1 VYKPNDDTYLILSTL
16 KHELPSFGPDL
27 FVCELGSGS
36 GIISANFNHWLSKEG
51 KGPLLH
57 VSIDIN
63 MDASLFSQK
72 YYDTYQLNITQI
84 NASLFNNFR
93 FKVPEGQPKPDIV
106 IFNPPYVPVE
116 QEELDNEQKYLAKKL
131 KYVREQRSTIRDKEQ
146 NMIAFSYMGGLD
158 GLAITRKILKQLTWN
173 CTFYFIVMEEEG
185 LHQITKEIQDASAL
199 SEKHVFK
206 AELRVLQ
213 YAQFYNEHL
222 YVLRLILSIL

>member
-1 VYKPNDDTYLILSTL
+1 
-16 KHELPSFGPDL
+16 
-27 FVCELGSGS
+27 
-36 GIISANFNHWLSKEG
+36 
-51 KGPLLH
+51 
-57 VSIDIN
+57 

-222 YVLRLILSIL
+222 YVLRLILSILWYVWYLVYYSYQVFLEFLVLLLHRVFYYLRLLGTGDFLLGFAIGGVEGGVASVNAGLDAVQ